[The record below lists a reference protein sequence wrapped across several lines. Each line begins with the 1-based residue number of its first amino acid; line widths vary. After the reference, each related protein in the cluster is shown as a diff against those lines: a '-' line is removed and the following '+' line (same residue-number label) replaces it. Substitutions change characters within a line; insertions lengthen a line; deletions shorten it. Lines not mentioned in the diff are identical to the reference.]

1 MVVFMRMLCCGP
13 GCCKG
18 CCWKR
23 SWSQMCCSARCCLE
37 CSEGGQERDGRQNLQ
52 SCYDDSKKIPVQ
64 LFWTLEEYHSAVVFI
79 YAYID
84 IYTKIIWSFHQTQ
97 LNVSKNPCVRGRSPV
112 LFMQE
117 PPVSSV
123 WRKEVVKIFKCCF
136 GDSFEISFYPGPIV
150 LLCRSLSR
158 YMFCKP
164 SWHVC
169 YMDLSNYYMYFLTSI
184 LPQITKKVD
193 QDFEVCVT
201 MKLNI

>member
-1 MVVFMRMLCCGP
+1 MSLGHSMAVRMLCCGP

-18 CCWKR
+18 CCWRR

-79 YAYID
+79 CVHWHLYKD
-84 IYTKIIWSFHQTQ
+84 NMIISPNTVECI
-97 LNVSKNPCVRGRSPV
+97 LSPV

-117 PPVSSV
+117 PPVSSGCG
-123 WRKEVVKIFKCCF
+123 EDFFKCCF
-136 GDSFEISFYPGPIV
+136 GDSSEISSYPGPIIV
-150 LLCRSLSR
+150 LICCSLSQ

-164 SWHVC
+164 SWQGC
-169 YMDLSNYYMYFLTSI
+169 YNDLSNLLLIILDLFLA
-184 LPQITKKVD
+184 PNHD
-193 QDFEVCVT
+193 EDFEVWVT

>member
-1 MVVFMRMLCCGP
+1 MSLGHLMVVFMRMLCCGP
-13 GCCKG
+13 GCCEG
-18 CCWKR
+18 CCSRR

-79 YAYID
+79 CVHWHLYKD
-84 IYTKIIWSFHQTQ
+84 NMIISPNTVECI
-97 LNVSKNPCVRGRSPV
+97 LSPV

-136 GDSFEISFYPGPIV
+136 GDSFEISLYPGPIV
-150 LLCRSLSR
+150 LLCRSLSQ

-164 SWHVC
+164 SWQIC

-184 LPQITKKVD
+184 LPQITKKAD